1 MSAVLNYLNSI
12 SLWVDSHPLET
23 VDIFLLLA
31 SAVTVFLCRYAKHR
45 DSIVGTA
52 LFICWV
58 YQIYETL
65 VGDRISAPSDVLF
78 DGVIFLVIFSA
89 GGNIMSIVVISKLI
103 EKAKSIWLLMMRP
116 FTFKVKK

>member
-1 MSAVLNYLNSI
+1 MNTILNYLNSI

-31 SAVTVFLCRYAKHR
+31 SAITVFLCRYAKHS

-52 LFICWV
+52 LFICWA

-78 DGVIFLVIFSA
+78 DGVIFLIIFSA

-103 EKAKSIWLLMMRP
+103 EKAKSIGLLMMRP